1 VTKETPGLIERR
13 VAFACVLA
21 LIALGLIVWSLVDP
35 APLPVIGAMTVGQLI
50 GTLSL
55 LFFLFAIVADLRP
68 ALARLRVRAG
78 RTAAVAVAVAPEPT
92 GDADLQPP
100 ST

>member
-1 VTKETPGLIERR
+1 VTAAKAGLIERR
-13 VAFACVLA
+13 VAMACVFA

-35 APLPVIGAMTVGQLI
+35 APLPVIGAMTVGQII

-55 LFFLFAIVADLRP
+55 LFFFFAIVADLR
-68 ALARLRVRAG
+68 
-78 RTAAVAVAVAPEPT
+78 TAAVEVAPGPP
-92 GDADLQPP
+92 DAPESHPP

>member
-1 VTKETPGLIERR
+1 VTAAKAGLIERR
-13 VAFACVLA
+13 VAMACVFA

-35 APLPVIGAMTVGQLI
+35 APLPVIGAMTVGQII

-55 LFFLFAIVADLRP
+55 LFFFFAIVADLRP
-68 ALARLRVRAG
+68 ALARLRVRAA
-78 RTAAVAVAVAPEPT
+78 RTAAVEVAPGPP
-92 GDADLQPP
+92 DAPESHPP

>member
-1 VTKETPGLIERR
+1 MTRETPAVIERR
-13 VAFACVLA
+13 VALACVFA

-68 ALARLRVRAG
+68 ALLRLRARAG
-78 RTAAVAVAVAPEPT
+78 RTAASTPEPT
-92 GDADLQPP
+92 GSEDTQPP

>member
-1 VTKETPGLIERR
+1 VIERR

-68 ALARLRVRAG
+68 ALLRLRARAA
-78 RTAAVAVAVAPEPT
+78 RTAAVTVAVAIEPAPT
-92 GDADLQPP
+92 SDAADTQPP